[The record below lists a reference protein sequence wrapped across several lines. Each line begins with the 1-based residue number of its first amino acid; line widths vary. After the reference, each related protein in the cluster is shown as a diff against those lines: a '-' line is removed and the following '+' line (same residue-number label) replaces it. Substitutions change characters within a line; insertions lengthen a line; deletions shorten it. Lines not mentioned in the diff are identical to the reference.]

1 MGRRALLVAGLVVV
15 VMSAAELAAA
25 STSRRA
31 SGEDPLPIEIEV
43 VALPNPFSPN
53 GDGRRDEAVIAV
65 TSSAPGSVTVS
76 IQDAAGETWRAWP
89 ELPLPEPGSVEVV
102 WRGRAGDVRAP
113 DGRYEVVAAI
123 ATEDDASATAA
134 AQLVL
139 DRQPP
144 RLRRLRVR
152 PDPLTTHRRLVIR
165 FVGRDRAP
173 RLRAELRIEDSLG
186 AIGKQGAER
195 PSGSTRVR
203 WRARYRSGKRLY
215 PGNYRLGVRLWDD
228 AGNVSP
234 RRWVPWR
241 VHRNVAGRVYR
252 RLEGTGRR
260 VALTFDDCGNPGA
273 WASILS
279 TLRAKH
285 VEAAFFCGGGAV
297 RGNPALARRT
307 VRDGHTPGS
316 HALDHAILTGHDSSF
331 TSARVRADRRA
342 WWQVAR
348 RTSAPYLRP
357 PYGAWNA
364 AVVEGAAAAAAPRV
378 VLWDVNPQDWRSPG
392 AAEIR
397 LRVLS
402 AARPGS
408 IILLH
413 TGDQTAAAVG
423 PIVDGL
429 RARNLE
435 PVGLSA
441 LFRAAGMR

>member
-1 MGRRALLVAGLVVV
+1 MGRRALLVAGLLVA
-15 VMSAAELAAA
+15 VMSAADLAVA
-25 STSRRA
+25 ST
-31 SGEDPLPIEIEV
+31 GEEEPPPIEIDIT
-43 VALPNPFSPN
+43 ALPNPFSPN

-65 TSSAPGSVTVS
+65 TSSAAGSVTVS
-76 IQDAAGETWRAWP
+76 IQDTAGETWRAWP
-89 ELPLPEPGSVEVV
+89 ELLLPEPGSVEVV
-102 WRGRAGDVRAP
+102 WRGRSGEVRAP
-113 DGRYEVVAAI
+113 DGRYEVVAVI
-123 ATEDDASATAA
+123 ATEEGATATGA
-134 AQLVL
+134 TRLVL

-152 PDPLTTHRRLVIR
+152 PDPLTTHRWLVIR
-165 FVGRDRAP
+165 FMGRDRAP
-173 RLRAELRIEDSLG
+173 RIRTELRIEDALG
-186 AIGKQGAER
+186 TIGKQAVQKPPG
-195 PSGSTRVR
+195 PTRVR

-228 AGNVSP
+228 AGNVSR

-241 VHRNVAGRVYR
+241 VHRNVGGRVYR

-260 VALTFDDCGNPGA
+260 VALTFDDCGNTSA
-273 WASILS
+273 WGSILR
-279 TLRAKH
+279 TLHAKN

-297 RGNPALARRT
+297 RGNPSLARRT

-316 HALDHAILTGHDSSF
+316 HALDHAILTGHDPSF
-331 TSARVRADRRA
+331 TSSRVRADRRA

-357 PYGAWNA
+357 PYGACNA
-364 AVVEGAAAAAAPRV
+364 SVVEGAAAAAAPRV
-378 VLWDVNPQDWRSPG
+378 VMWDVDPQDWRSPG
-392 AAEIR
+392 VSEIR
-397 LRVLS
+397 RRVLS

-413 TGDQTAAAVG
+413 TGDQTAASIG
-423 PIVDGL
+423 SIVDGL

-441 LFRAAGMR
+441 LFRAAGMH